1 MKLKERF
8 IDLSDIKDEELDK
21 TATFTDLM
29 SRSERK
35 RRKKEKE
42 KTDEVDTINSDIK
55 ENNKDLEINSI
66 SEIESNENLLEFTN
80 KYEDLDNNI
89 KTLDENDTKER
100 KNIFKREIEYNIE
113 EDDILETNKLF
124 NTGLII
130 TNGLFILISTGMF
143 LYSIIFTDT
152 LNKEK
157 LLIIDSIILSSM
169 YFIFGL
175 SIITHKSFS
184 KILSIFNYLIFIAF
198 ISYNVLITLNIIK

>member
-8 IDLSDIKDEELDK
+8 IDLSDIKNEELDK

-29 SRSERK
+29 SRSEKK

-66 SEIESNENLLEFTN
+66 SEIESNESLLESTN

-113 EDDILETNKLF
+113 EDDILKTNKLF
-124 NTGLII
+124 NTGLLI

-143 LYSIIFTDT
+143 LYSIIFTNT